1 MVKAL
6 KVQMKSPTVQPVQPD
21 PYRGLYSKY
30 ILQYPFTKIGW
41 TGWTGWS
48 CPAIPDGCKRANLV
62 QPRPPDGQ
70 SYERLSNAF
79 RVPGEALPVYG
90 LKRPS
95 ASCQVGS

>member
-41 TGWTGWS
+41 TGWTE
-48 CPAIPDGCKRANLV
+48 NLKL
-62 QPRPPDGQ
+62 DFL
-70 SYERLSNAF
+70 YKK
-79 RVPGEALPVYG
+79 
-90 LKRPS
+90 LKLKFF
-95 ASCQVGS
+95 